1 MTSRRPQPEL
11 LGLLERIVVGSVSVT
26 ARAVADAAPELSLLQ
41 WRVLVV
47 LAGQPDGATV
57 TEVAE
62 RIGSRLPATS
72 RLLGRMRTRD
82 LVTMR
87 KDHPDARVTTV
98 VLTPQGAALWER
110 VAGRRRDDL
119 AEATAAA
126 RLEADDRAVLDR
138 LAAAF
143 GVFQ

>member
-1 MTSRRPQPEL
+1 MSQPHPHPEL
-11 LGLLERIVVGSVSVT
+11 LALLERIVVGSVSVT

-72 RLLGRMRTRD
+72 RLLGRLRRRD
-82 LVTMR
+82 LVAMR

-98 VLTPQGAALWER
+98 LLTGEGQSLWER
-110 VAGRRRDDL
+110 VAGRRREDLEVAIAAAQLEDADNAVLARL
-119 AEATAAA
+119 AEAF
-126 RLEADDRAVLDR
+126 AV
-138 LAAAF
+138 F
-143 GVFQ
+143 H

>member
-1 MTSRRPQPEL
+1 MNHRHPHPDL
-11 LGLLERIVVGSVSVT
+11 LPLLERIVVGSVSVT

-57 TEVAE
+57 TDVAE

-72 RLLGRMRTRD
+72 RLLGRMRGRA

-87 KDHPDARVTTV
+87 KDQPDARVTTV
-98 VLTPQGAALWER
+98 LLTTEGQALWER
-110 VAGRRRDDL
+110 VAGRRREELDAAL
-119 AEATAAA
+119 AAA
-126 RLEADDRAVLDR
+126 HLEARDRAVLDR
-138 LAAAF
+138 LAEAF
-143 GVFQ
+143 AVFG